1 MSRLVVVFAVAF
13 GCGATAT
20 ATPPKA
26 AQEFTGHLTGS
37 ISAGFSPDGKLFASQ
52 AAAIEVGGSKVLVWD
67 IATGKQTHK
76 FPLAHGFAFDSTGDR
91 LAEPGAPLDTDVVNC
106 VPVRPATSWSQTTA
120 SKGARTMSALVL
132 LAGLAIHSEDEV
144 RLNEPAGYLGIAPAV
159 DRDKP
164 TVESVAENS
173 PAANA
178 GLKVGDVITKL
189 DGMDVRTLAEFTSA
203 MQKRKAGDEV
213 ILTLLRGRDTIEVKA
228 KLIARP
234 KPK

>member
-1 MSRLVVVFAVAF
+1 LCPHATRDESVADYSF
-13 GCGATAT
+13 
-20 ATPPKA
+20 K
-26 AQEFTGHLTGS
+26 GS
-37 ISAGFSPDGKLFASQ
+37 
-52 AAAIEVGGSKVLVWD
+52 E
-67 IATGKQTHK
+67 
-76 FPLAHGFAFDSTGDR
+76 
-91 LAEPGAPLDTDVVNC
+91 
-106 VPVRPATSWSQTTA
+106 
-120 SKGARTMSALVL
+120 TMSALVL
-132 LAGLAIHSEDEV
+132 LAGFAVHAGDEV

-173 PAANA
+173 PAAKA

-189 DGMDVRTLAEFTSA
+189 DGKDMGTLAEFTSA

-213 ILTLLRGRDTIEVKA
+213 TLTLLRGTDTIEVKA